1 MKYLYIVVGALLP
14 TISLASQS
22 GEDTLKNSSVMTTQ
36 GLLNWV
42 LSTFAVLG
50 IIMVVAYVL
59 KKVRF
64 MPSATKGINIV
75 SQVSVGPKERVL
87 QLKLADDRQILIGVT
102 AHNVNFLCEL
112 NSSEIKGDKG
122 HIKSAKET
130 FESIMNEQTQ
140 TAHKKESPESSK
152 NDAEH

>member
-50 IIMVVAYVL
+50 IILVVAYVL

-112 NSSEIKGDKG
+112 NSSEMKGDKG
-122 HIKSAKET
+122 NVKSAKET